1 MQIIWVCFTAEH
13 ESEIRTVFLFYI
25 HKDAEQPARD
35 EAGVREAKVEEQ
47 ILLFHLHIREF

>member
-13 ESEIRTVFLFYI
+13 ESEIRTVFLFFI
-25 HKDAEQPARD
+25 QKDAEQPARN

-47 ILLFHLHIREF
+47 ILLFHLHIRAF